1 MAAVKTVAEKLG
13 NKPSTCRS
21 YYVHPCVIERYTQ
34 GKLPAMKD
42 LVEKAEAEAELSKQE
57 KCVLQM
63 IAEAVS

>member
-1 MAAVKTVAEKLG
+1 
-13 NKPSTCRS
+13 
-21 YYVHPCVIERYTQ
+21 
-34 GKLPAMKD
+34 MKD